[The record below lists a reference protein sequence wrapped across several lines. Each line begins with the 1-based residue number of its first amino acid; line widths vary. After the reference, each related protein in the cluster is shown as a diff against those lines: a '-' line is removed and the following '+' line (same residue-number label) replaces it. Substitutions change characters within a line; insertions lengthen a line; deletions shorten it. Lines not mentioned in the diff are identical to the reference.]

1 MDPPTDL
8 CGRCTSSRRRVATY
22 GQWPSSIGAGVVAVW
37 STSYDAMHTTRQAAP
52 RFHVITATVLPARD
66 QKRPHL
72 SGTLLAH
79 NADHITRSVLV
90 IQALDN
96 TWSLPNRRR
105 RSSRYFDSAIRDGT
119 VLSHEGHG
127 LRRAD
132 NITHALEAELVFCR
146 TGLCGHIRPGSLLPR

>member
-1 MDPPTDL
+1 MDP
-8 CGRCTSSRRRVATY
+8 
-22 GQWPSSIGAGVVAVW
+22 
-37 STSYDAMHTTRQAAP
+37 P

-72 SGTLLAH
+72 SGTLPAH

-132 NITHALEAELVFCR
+132 NITHALEAELVFRR
-146 TGLCGHIRPGSLLPR
+146 TGLTQFDSSLSLRCYHTLYETAHQPDR